1 MASARMASIAQTQ
14 SGRRAVATSFSE
26 AISRAPLRAFSVV
39 TFTVC
44 MLVLVCDGMDAQ
56 LLGIVAPKV
65 IEDFGT
71 DRTTFG
77 WAMSAA
83 LVGFGFG
90 SWGGGWLGDAIGR
103 RWSLALA
110 TVVFSLA
117 TVGASWA
124 DGVWEMAG

>member
-1 MASARMASIAQTQ
+1 MKPFVARGGHPAPCETHWRFPETGPHAIPRANTI
-14 SGRRAVATSFSE
+14 GEEAVATTFSE

-39 TFTVC
+39 TFVIC
-44 MLVLVCDGMDAQ
+44 MLVLICDGMDAQ

-83 LVGFGFG
+83 LVGFGLG
-90 SWGGGWLGDAIGR
+90 SWGGGWRGGPGGPWGWA
-103 RWSLALA
+103 APA
-110 TVVFSLA
+110 T
-117 TVGASWA
+117 
-124 DGVWEMAG
+124 